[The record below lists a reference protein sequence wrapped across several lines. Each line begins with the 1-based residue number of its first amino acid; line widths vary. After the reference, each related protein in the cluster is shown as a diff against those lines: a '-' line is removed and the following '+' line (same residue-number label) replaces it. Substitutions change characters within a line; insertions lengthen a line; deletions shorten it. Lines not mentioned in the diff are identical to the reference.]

1 MPNRAKPAMFELHNI
16 SLKYRE
22 QTVLK
27 DASLTIRQGESVAL
41 VGPSGAG
48 KSTLLKHLRSLQ
60 ATKVA
65 WCPQHAGLVPMLS
78 AYHNMYMGGLSRR
91 SSLYN
96 LANLLR
102 PFAGP
107 KTEIQVL
114 AESVEL
120 RDELHRR
127 VDELSGGQQQRV
139 AIGRALYQQ
148 QTIFIGDEPVS
159 AVDAIQADK
168 MLSLIC
174 QRHQTI
180 VLALHDTQQALRVC
194 QRIIGLKDGRIAFD
208 LPSAQVTA
216 EQLAALYQA

>member
-1 MPNRAKPAMFELHNI
+1 MFELHKI
-16 SLKYRE
+16 SLRYRE

-60 ATKVA
+60 AAKVA

-78 AYHNMYMGGLSRR
+78 AYHNMYMGGLSRH
-91 SSLYN
+91 SALYN

-102 PFAGP
+102 PLAEP
-107 KTEIQVL
+107 KTEIQAL
-114 AESVEL
+114 AQSLALDAEL
-120 RDELHRR
+120 YSR

-148 QTIFIGDEPVS
+148 QAIFIGDEPVS

-168 MLSLIC
+168 MLSLIS

-194 QRIIGLKDGRIAFD
+194 QRIIGLKDGAIAFD

>member
-1 MPNRAKPAMFELHNI
+1 MFELHKI
-16 SLKYRE
+16 SLRYRE

-27 DASLTIRQGESVAL
+27 NASLTIRQGESVAL

-60 ATKVA
+60 AAKVA

-78 AYHNMYMGGLSRR
+78 AYHNMYMGSLSRH
-91 SSLYN
+91 SALYN

-102 PFAGP
+102 PLAGP
-107 KTEIQVL
+107 KTEIQAL
-114 AESVEL
+114 AQSLALDAEL
-120 RDELHRR
+120 YSR

-148 QTIFIGDEPVS
+148 QAIFIGDEPVS

-168 MLSLIC
+168 MLSLIS

-194 QRIIGLKDGRIAFD
+194 RRIIGLKDGAITFD

>member
-1 MPNRAKPAMFELHNI
+1 MFELHKI
-16 SLKYRE
+16 SLKYRK

-27 DASLTIRQGESVAL
+27 DVSLTIRQGESVAL

-60 ATKVA
+60 AAKVA

-78 AYHNMYMGGLSRR
+78 AYHNMYMGGLSRH
-91 SSLYN
+91 SALYN

-102 PFAGP
+102 PLAIP
-107 KTEIQVL
+107 KAELQTL
-114 AESVEL
+114 AQSLALDAEL
-120 RDELHRR
+120 YSR

-148 QTIFIGDEPVS
+148 QAIFIGDEPVS

-168 MLSLIC
+168 MLSLIS

-180 VLALHDTQQALRVC
+180 VLALHDTEQALRVC
-194 QRIIGLKDGRIAFD
+194 QRIIGLKDGAIAFD

>member
-1 MPNRAKPAMFELHNI
+1 MFELHKI
-16 SLKYRE
+16 SLRYRE

-60 ATKVA
+60 AAKVA

-78 AYHNMYMGGLSRR
+78 AYHNMYMGGLSRH
-91 SSLYN
+91 SALYN

-102 PFAGP
+102 ALAGP
-107 KTEIQVL
+107 KTEIQAL
-114 AESVEL
+114 AQSLALDAEL
-120 RDELHRR
+120 YSR

-148 QTIFIGDEPVS
+148 QAIFIGDEPVS
-159 AVDAIQADK
+159 AVDAMQADK
-168 MLSLIC
+168 MLSLIS

-194 QRIIGLKDGRIAFD
+194 QRIIGLKDGAIAFD
-208 LPSAQVTA
+208 LPSAQVTS